1 MENKIMAEE
10 QVQITNLGGGQ
21 RPNPFWVMVKKEIGD
36 HVTSWRFYILMGI
49 ILLTCIGALYTAL
62 SNAKKLMEPSEMEN
76 TFFFLNL
83 FTISDGTLP
92 PFFVLVGFLGP
103 LLGISMGFDAVNSE
117 HNRGTLSRILA
128 QPIPRDFVIN
138 AKFTAALLVIAALI
152 FALSFTVMGAGLFA
166 LGIPPTV
173 EEFVRIL
180 VFMLVA
186 IIYISFWLNLSVFF
200 SVRFRQPATS
210 ALSSIAVWLFFT
222 VFYPLLMNVVSKVF
236 APGPM
241 SSMKSMFLYERIQTF
256 LMQIIP
262 GELFNLSV
270 SALLIPSVR
279 SVGPLSMEQM
289 AGSIPGPLPLG
300 QSVIIIW
307 PQLTGIL
314 TLTLLC
320 FVLSYISFMRR
331 EIRSR

>member
-1 MENKIMAEE
+1 MAED
-10 QVQITNLGGGQ
+10 QIQMNPSGRGQ
-21 RPNPFWVMVKKEIGD
+21 GVNPFWVMVKKEIGD
-36 HVTSWRFYILMGI
+36 HVSSWRFYILMVI
-49 ILLTCIGALYTAL
+49 ILFTCIGALYTAL

-138 AKFTAALLVIAALI
+138 AKFTAALLVVAALI
-152 FALSFTVMGAGLFA
+152 LALSFAVMGAGLFA

-180 VFMLVA
+180 AFMLVA
-186 IIYISFWLNLSVFF
+186 IIYISFWLNLSVYF

-241 SSMKSMFLYERIQTF
+241 SSMKSVILYERLQTF

-270 SALLIPSVR
+270 SALLIPTVR

-300 QSVIIIW
+300 QSIIIIW
-307 PQLTGIL
+307 PQLTGIV